1 MAGGGGEKRAR
12 GRPNNVHLLANDGP
26 MAALP
31 DDDGSTARPCL
42 WVCGRGDG
50 GRLQG
55 PRRGSAGALDLAGRK
70 KLLCARL
77 ETYLRHTTQGPP
89 GLRAHEFREGLRGVD
104 VVEVSLQIL

>member
-1 MAGGGGEKRAR
+1 
-12 GRPNNVHLLANDGP
+12 

>member
-1 MAGGGGEKRAR
+1 
-12 GRPNNVHLLANDGP
+12 

-104 VVEVSLQIL
+104 VPFAGVSWLRTSKLKKAMLAQASAPGDVGPSPLS